1 MKKGSFKQELQED
14 FKLCGRCFL
23 ERAYKRNH
31 LCEIKRKGN
40 YLGRII
46 FKE

>member
-1 MKKGSFKQELQED
+1 VSGGSGSTSLNSVV
-14 FKLCGRCFL
+14 GVFL
-23 ERAYKRNH
+23 ERTYKRNH